1 MVDETIDVEVA
12 WATPERQL
20 IVPVS
25 VPVGTTAVEA
35 VRLSAIEQEVEEPDL
50 AERPLGVFGKKV
62 KPGHV
67 LAEGDRVEIYRPLKA
82 DPKIVRRELAALG
95 KTMGKGKAKAAAR
108 GQSGSRADAQGA
120 GGAGSDGAGDD
131 G

>member
-1 MVDETIDVEVA
+1 MPDRRIDVEVA

-20 IVPVS
+20 IVPVV
-25 VPVGTTAVEA
+25 VPLGTTAVEA
-35 VRLSAIEQEVEEPDL
+35 VRLSGIEQEAGEKDL
-50 AERPLGVFGKKV
+50 AERPLGVFGKRV

-82 DPKIVRRELAALG
+82 DPKIVRRELAAMG
-95 KTMGKGKAKAAAR
+95 KTMGGGKARRKETAR
-108 GQSGSRADAQGA
+108 N
-120 GGAGSDGAGDD
+120 AGDEAPGD

>member
-1 MVDETIDVEVA
+1 MVDSSIDVEVA

-20 IVPVS
+20 IVPVT
-25 VPVGTTAVEA
+25 VPAGTTAAEA
-35 VRLSAIEQEVEEPDL
+35 VRLSGIEREIGEEGL
-50 AERPLGVFGKKV
+50 AERPLGVFGKRV

-82 DPKIVRRELAALG
+82 DPKVVRRELAAMG
-95 KTMGKGKAKAAAR
+95 RTMGGGKSRKPSAAGRA
-108 GQSGSRADAQGA
+108 ADAPRA
-120 GGAGSDGAGDD
+120 TEPDGEGD